1 MATTTT
7 TMNNPAPTI
16 KFDESVLQ
24 ANRDEVYNRPSTS
37 CSRSSSQRRGST
49 SSGRRSSV
57 ASGHST
63 AEDHAQDW
71 TITTD
76 EKDTWAARER
86 RRSSVWAKID
96 PNAPKPAH
104 LIDPEGRRG
113 SILSIWKAGKDKN
126 GRDILVHDD
135 HEHVDEYAL
144 DDTPSPTSEKL
155 DIPGKRKMSRNSRM
169 SSGSAG
175 SRGQDRRGSILAMWS
190 SGIDENGKTVM
201 LHDDEEWKV

>member
-7 TMNNPAPTI
+7 TMNNPLPTI

-24 ANRDEVYNRPSTS
+24 ANRDGVYNRPPTS
-37 CSRSSSQRRGST
+37 GSQASSQRRGST

-71 TITTD
+71 TMTTD
-76 EKDTWAARER
+76 EKDTWATRER

-104 LIDPEGRRG
+104 MMDPEGRRG
-113 SILSIWKAGKDKN
+113 SVLSMWKAGKDKN
-126 GRDILVHDD
+126 GKDILFHDD
-135 HEHVDEYAL
+135 QEHEDEYAL
-144 DDTPSPTSEKL
+144 DDAPSPISEKH
-155 DIPGKRKMSRNSRM
+155 DVPGKRKMSRNSRL
-169 SSGSAG
+169 SSGSTG
-175 SRGQDRRGSILAMWS
+175 SRGRERRGSILAMWS
-190 SGIDENGKTVM
+190 SGTDENGRTVM